1 MSVTAVI
8 GGQWGDEGKG
18 KIVDMLAEEA
28 KVVARFSGGTNAGH
42 TVINPLGEF
51 RMHLIPSG
59 IFYPHTTC
67 IIGNGVVVDL
77 KVLIEEMKQL
87 QAINIDISRLLISDR
102 ANLIMPYH
110 ILLDGLEEEARGTQA
125 IGTTKRGVGPAYSDK
140 ISRLGIRTGELLDSA
155 IFSQRLRAVLN
166 SKNRIISNIF
176 HLTALSFEEI
186 YSQFI
191 EYGEILKSHI
201 ADVVPIIHGA
211 IQKKENVLLEGAQGT
226 LLDIDFGTYPYV
238 TSSSP
243 SIGGA
248 CTGLGISPLQIQNI
262 IGVFKAYITRVG
274 GGPFPTELKDEI
286 GEAIRKKGREYGTTT
301 GRPRRC
307 GWLDVVAGKYSM
319 LINGF
324 TAIALTRLDVLDD
337 LETIKIGHSY
347 ILDGKQTTDF
357 PSITE
362 HLAKCQPVY
371 ETLPGWMTPISAA
384 RKFSELPKAAQHYVE
399 RIEELLNCPVKIV
412 SVGARREQT
421 ILR

>member
-87 QAINIDISRLLISDR
+87 QAINIDISRLLISNR

-110 ILLDGLEEEARGTQA
+110 ILLDGLEEETRGTQA

-274 GGPFPTELKDEI
+274 GGPFPTELKDAI

-362 HLAKCQPVY
+362 YLAKCQPVY

-384 RKFSELPKAAQHYVE
+384 RKFSELPKAARHYVE